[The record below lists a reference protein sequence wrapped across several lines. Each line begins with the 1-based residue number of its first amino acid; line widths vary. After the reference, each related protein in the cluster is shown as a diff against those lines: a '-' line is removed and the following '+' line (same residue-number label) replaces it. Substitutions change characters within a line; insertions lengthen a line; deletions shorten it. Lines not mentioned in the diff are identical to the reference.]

1 MQDDTQRSDATPAP
15 APGGPQPAPTTPPPT
30 APTPRPNQ
38 STVTPRGLEGL
49 RTESLGAEPRGFGS
63 LGLAPERHDPLPF
76 HTDLDTSL
84 AYGYEGEPHEPVYM
98 PLALSVGAGFKFGCG
113 FMLAVAVS
121 MFGLFLAASVVFF
134 VAALAGL
141 PVPGAT
147 P

>member
-1 MQDDTQRSDATPAP
+1 M
-15 APGGPQPAPTTPPPT
+15 
-30 APTPRPNQ
+30 PNQ

-49 RTESLGAEPRGFGS
+49 RSEAGAEPRGFGS
-63 LGLAPERHDPLPF
+63 LGLAPERHDPRHDPLPF
-76 HTDLDTSL
+76 HSDLDTGLS
-84 AYGYEGEPHEPVYM
+84 YGYEPQEPMYL

-121 MFGLFLAASVVFF
+121 MFGLFLAGSVIFF

-141 PVPGAT
+141 PVPGAA